1 VKIVRIIF
9 QLFRFITFSAFT
21 YCIAPSVY
29 AISIGDADVQTP
41 LGAPLFAQVALQ
53 LRDGEHIDNAC
64 LSLSTTEDSA
74 GFIPADLTASLNP
87 SKQKI
92 IIKSHKE
99 FNEVFAVFR
108 LQIKC
113 AGIGSVSKII
123 TLLPEIGVYPPAST
137 TTPGNISDVSTLP
150 LVQKIATQES
160 SIAQRDLHSPLKA
173 DQTKLESHI
182 ASPTRH
188 LSEDS
193 RRKIIPNNIP
203 ERQFSLKLS
212 GATLNLSR
220 VGKMSASDRELL
232 LAEQRMQDN
241 NDDQTAKLLSMQHQL
256 QLMQEELSTVKLK
269 LAEIKENSTAGVTP
283 TLAPTPP
290 YTQENIASN
299 RILWLIA
306 FLLIPLAWL
315 VLRYFKRSAPPQRR
329 SLSPSIES
337 LPQSIDNFVM
347 PARFDT
353 INMASEHLLSQ
364 TNTTDEVPKETS
376 AIIEEDK
383 DSLALLEEAELYA
396 VYGHTFNALAILEE
410 FVIQH
415 PNCAKGWLLLL
426 SIYSSQGQ
434 SDEFEKAA
442 RHFSVINENDPAWA
456 MMQALGLTLDPT
468 NPLYSNKSNPII
480 LDTQLSKGHERRPIG
495 LILVDLG
502 YLTQQD
508 LERILES
515 FDPDKHGRFGKHLVS
530 RRQVS
535 YAQLNEAVLAQQEH
549 TMMPQPDVTLQQLQ
563 FSG

>member
-9 QLFRFITFSAFT
+9 QLFRFIAFSAFT

-29 AISIGDADVQTP
+29 AISIGDAEVQTP

-64 LSLSTTEDSA
+64 LSLSATEDSA
-74 GFIPADLTASLNP
+74 GFIPTDLTASLNP

-113 AGIGSVSKII
+113 AGIGSISRII
-123 TLLPEIGVYPPAST
+123 TLLPEIGVYQQAST
-137 TTPGNISDVSTLP
+137 TTPGNISEVSTLP
-150 LVQKIATQES
+150 LVQKSAKQES
-160 SIAQRDLHSPLKA
+160 SIAQRELHSPLKA
-173 DQTKLESHI
+173 DQTKLDAHI
-182 ASPTRH
+182 ASRTRH
-188 LSEDS
+188 LPEDN
-193 RRKIIPNNIP
+193 RRKIIPHNTP

-232 LAEQRMQDN
+232 LAQQRIQDN
-241 NDDQTAKLLSMQHQL
+241 NDDQTAQLLSMQHQL

-269 LAEIKENSTAGVTP
+269 LTEIKENSTAGVTP
-283 TLAPTPP
+283 IVATPPP
-290 YTQENIASN
+290 YTQENIAPN
-299 RILWLIA
+299 RIFWLIA

-315 VLRYFKRSAPPQRR
+315 VLRYFKRSSPPQRH

-337 LPQSIDNFVM
+337 IPQSIDKFVT
-347 PARFDT
+347 PSSFDT
-353 INMASEHLLSQ
+353 MSMAPEHLPHI
-364 TNTTDEVPKETS
+364 NKADEVPKETS
-376 AIIEEDK
+376 ATEEEDK

-410 FVIQH
+410 FVILH

-442 RHFSVINENDPAWA
+442 RHFSVINENDPAWT

-480 LDTQLSKGHERRPIG
+480 LDTQLSDGHERRPIG

-515 FDPDKHGRFGKHLVS
+515 FDPDKHGRFGNHLVS

-549 TMMPQPDVTLQQLQ
+549 TMTPQPDVTLQQLQ